1 MNGVLV
7 LHSGYRERFRGLE
20 FGTSQKLLIHGD
32 AVEKLAVQRTACAG
46 LRVGVFVS

>member
-20 FGTSQKLLIHGD
+20 FGASQKLLIHRD
-32 AVEKLAVQRTACAG
+32 AVEKLAVQVYALG
-46 LRVGVFVS
+46 SL